1 MCNPVQCGV
10 QRGWDQWCGISEHDI
25 GGPIIVFVWSGTR
38 GGRCVCWSSLS
49 SSNSYLAKS
58 ANNKNNSTVD
68 VADNNAAVITM
79 KRHEE
84 TEKAEPTI
92 MSISY
97 PIEPLTWRKSVFV
110 HPYFAFQSP
119 DDEGSYFEWQ
129 MHPVPHGRLRYTL
142 VRVPRVKPSGSPAQP
157 GIPSDDSILAIYHHI
172 GDGVSLPLPS
182 SEGVLLLSD
191 MNLTT
196 ELMVVASV
204 FGMLEQLRR
213 LSKTGK
219 GIEATKK
226 SGLGL
231 VKGLLNRK

>member
-1 MCNPVQCGV
+1 MLVL
-10 QRGWDQWCGISEHDI
+10 
-25 GGPIIVFVWSGTR
+25 
-38 GGRCVCWSSLS
+38 SLS

-58 ANNKNNSTVD
+58 ANNKNNSTAD
-68 VADNNAAVITM
+68 VAGNEAAVITM

-84 TEKAEPTI
+84 TEKAKEPTI

-97 PIEPLTWRKSVFV
+97 PIEPLTWSKSVFV

-142 VRVPRVKPSGSPAQP
+142 VRVPRVKPSNSSAQP
-157 GIPSDDSILAIYHHI
+157 GIPSDDNILAIYHHI
-172 GDGVSLPLPS
+172 GDGVSLPLPY

-219 GIEATKK
+219 GIDATKK
-226 SGLGL
+226 SGLGF